1 MGMWRASHLALCAV
15 ASWYGARPAGAQA
28 SALPAQASV
37 SGRVFSVEG
46 LPLPGAIVT
55 LNPGRADS
63 VQGLTDREGRFRL
76 AAYTMDPLVVRARA
90 IGFRPDSTRARA
102 GDDVELR
109 LALLPRVLNASVV
122 RGIQCTREDQR
133 RLEAD
138 SGLQSLLT
146 QARLNAEQLRL
157 ATMQLPFLL
166 QMSHRMDLVRPNGDT
181 TRVERKSFA
190 GPELGG
196 SAYKRGRMLFKL
208 KDKWYVVVPMAG
220 ELSRP
225 AFLDAHCA
233 VYQGLVEMN
242 GEQLHHVALAPRRE
256 IRTPDLA
263 GDLYLDKV
271 TYVLR
276 RADYR
281 LVNVERSGSDVTA
294 MDLAIVFDRHPTG
307 LVLPIF
313 MTAEQSLKGKP
324 KDPNEPIARFD
335 RYEYG
340 DPIFRSDVKPDL
352 LPKFELLL
360 RGVGRP

>member
-1 MGMWRASHLALCAV
+1 MPTRRTTRLALCAV
-15 ASWYGARPAGAQA
+15 AAWCGVATAGAQA
-28 SALPAQASV
+28 PALPAQASV
-37 SGRVFSVEG
+37 SGRVVSVEG

-76 AAYTMDPLVVRARA
+76 AAYTMDPVTVRARA

-102 GDDVELR
+102 GDEVELR
-109 LALLPRVLNASVV
+109 LALLPRILSASVV
-122 RGIQCTREDQR
+122 RGLQCTKEDYR
-133 RLEAD
+133 RQEAD

-157 ATMQLPFLL
+157 ATSQLPFLL
-166 QMSHRMDLVRPNGDT
+166 QTTHHMNLVRPNGDT
-181 TRVERKSFA
+181 ARHEKRTFA
-190 GPELGG
+190 GPELAGA
-196 SAYKRGRMLFKL
+196 AYKRGRVLFQV
-208 KDKWYVVVPMAG
+208 KDKWYLVVPMAG

-233 VYQGLVEMN
+233 VYQGLADVN
-242 GEQLHHVALAPRRE
+242 GEELYHVALAPRRE

-276 RADYR
+276 RAEYR
-281 LVNVERSGSDVTA
+281 LVNAERSKSDVSSLE
-294 MDLAIVFDRHPTG
+294 LAIVFDRHPTG
-307 LVLPIF
+307 LVLPLF
-313 MTAEQSLKGKP
+313 MTTDQVLKANP
-324 KDPNEPIARFD
+324 KDPNAPIARFD
-335 RYEYG
+335 RFEYG
-340 DPIFRSDVKPDL
+340 DPMFRNDVRPEDL
-352 LPKFELLL
+352 AKFDLLL